1 MSDQKFEFLVEDLE
15 KAEYNTL
22 RMKAIRNEMIL
33 QDDAD
38 GSIIRVPARDVFI
51 SLYNKPIPT
60 Y

>member
-22 RMKAIRNEMIL
+22 RMKAMRNEMVL

-38 GSIIRVPARDVFI
+38 GNIIRVPARDVFV
-51 SLYNKPIPT
+51 SLYHEPIPT

>member
-1 MSDQKFEFLVEDLE
+1 MSDKEFEFLVEGLE

-22 RMKAIRNEMIL
+22 RMKAMRDEMVL

-38 GSIIRVPARDVFI
+38 GNIIRVPAQDVFV
-51 SLYNKPIPT
+51 SLYNEPVPT